1 MGFTRKPPTRNCFRD
16 LLIAMNPNEFQA
28 VVNAWVESLEL
39 PHSGDSLQAVSIDGK
54 TLCDT
59 LTSTTVLN
67 DSLDW
72 PDVGQWEIENGL
84 YWICDVTLG
93 EDASRI
99 RTGDAPQNLA
109 AIRSAI
115 ISCFRIEKIEN
126 IAATLREYTWNPQR
140 LFEKLGRWIN

>member
-1 MGFTRKPPTRNCFRD
+1 MTKD
-16 LLIAMNPNEFQA
+16 IARTDCETSRG
-28 VVNAWVESLEL
+28 ESRFIL
-39 PHSGDSLQAVSIDGK
+39 SGLGGK
-54 TLCDT
+54 
-59 LTSTTVLN
+59 STGRLR
-67 DSLDW
+67 
-72 PDVGQWEIENGL
+72 PRAGGQWEIENGL
-84 YWICDVTLG
+84 HWICDVTLG